1 MRLLLDTHLFL
12 WSMEGDRRM
21 GRKLLAELERSDVFV
36 SVASLWEI
44 SIKAALGKLRA
55 DPEELLHA
63 VGTAGYALLPVEGAH
78 AARAHSLG
86 LRHGD
91 PFDHLLVAQA
101 DVERMVLL
109 TVDEKLLAYGSMVRM
124 AN

>member
-12 WSMEGDRRM
+12 WSMEGDRRI
-21 GRKLLAELERSDVFV
+21 GRKVLAELERSDVFV

-63 VGTAGYALLPVEGAH
+63 VGMAGYSLLPVEGSH
-78 AARAHSLG
+78 AVRVHSLG
-86 LRHGD
+86 VRHGD
-91 PFDHLLVAQA
+91 PFDHLLAAQA

-109 TVDEKLLAYGSMVRM
+109 TLDEKLLAYGSMVRL
-124 AN
+124 AG